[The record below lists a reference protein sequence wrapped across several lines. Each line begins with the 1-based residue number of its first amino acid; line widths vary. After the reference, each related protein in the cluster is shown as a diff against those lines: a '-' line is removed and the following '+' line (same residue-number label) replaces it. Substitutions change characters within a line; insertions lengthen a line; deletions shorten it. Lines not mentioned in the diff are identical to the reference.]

1 MIREFQ
7 PRDINEIIAMA
18 REHAK
23 DADVTELL
31 PVDDIHMTAMIKRLL
46 IDDDKKCYVAE
57 REGKII
63 GYALVGLT
71 QKVWNPTLYGQVYF
85 FFVHPELRN
94 KHLADSLYNNI
105 TNWCKEQGCRFLE
118 IGVTNFTKDFKG
130 ATEYIDRAATYYE
143 HKGCELMGYNYV
155 RDLEID

>member
-1 MIREFQ
+1 MIREFE

-63 GYALVGLT
+63 GYV
-71 QKVWNPTLYGQVYF
+71 
-85 FFVHPELRN
+85 
-94 KHLADSLYNNI
+94 I
-105 TNWCKEQGCRFLE
+105 T
-118 IGVTNFTKDFKG
+118 
-130 ATEYIDRAATYYE
+130 DR
-143 HKGCELMGYNYV
+143 V
-155 RDLEID
+155 F